1 MIVKISRGGSFGGLL
16 NYLSKSEPDIYMNV
30 PDDQDHQP
38 VAEMIGGNM
47 CGRTRNELVKEFRVS
62 RQMNSNCKKPVFH
75 VSLTLPLGEKL
86 GKDIWNELAQEY
98 MERMGF
104 TDNQYAVFR
113 HRDTDYDHIHIIAS
127 AIQLGDGKVVDSSF
141 DYLKSMKITRALEKE
156 YGLQQVEQKTIP
168 RMVDRALNKRI
179 DRQQKEYEAGRRD
192 APPEVPVKYRLQEQI
207 EKAAEGQPSM
217 SDLVERLMVA
227 GIEVKH
233 GTTRT
238 GKSKGISYQLDK
250 VACSG
255 TQLGGAYT
263 WQGLQQHLGVSYE
276 PERDEPVIQRLTK
289 SGVLEVQK
297 QYHQKLS
304 EKIDQQT
311 DRIQEQVERM
321 NQQLVNQKLID
332 QYRSIDLNELWEWC
346 GKAVKLGRSDEY
358 LERIKE
364 ATQTLRDW
372 REDRSVGWDEVQK
385 LDLDEMWRNME
396 TDKEEYQKSVIV
408 PEQVKSKAP
417 KVEIQIERSTEK
429 PQKSQSRGMSR

>member
-1 MIVKISRGGSFGGLL
+1 
-16 NYLSKSEPDIYMNV
+16 
-30 PDDQDHQP
+30 
-38 VAEMIGGNM
+38 
-47 CGRTRNELVKEFRVS
+47 
-62 RQMNSNCKKPVFH
+62 
-75 VSLTLPLGEKL
+75 
-86 GKDIWNELAQEY
+86 
-98 MERMGF
+98 
-104 TDNQYAVFR
+104 
-113 HRDTDYDHIHIIAS
+113 
-127 AIQLGDGKVVDSSF
+127 VVDSSF

-179 DRQQKEYEAGRRD
+179 DRQQKEYEAGRRN

-276 PERDEPVIQRLTK
+276 PERDEPVIQWLTK

-311 DRIQEQVERM
+311 DRIQQQVERM

-385 LDLDEMWRNME
+385 LDLDEMWRDME
-396 TDKEEYQKSVIV
+396 ADKEEYQKSVIV
-408 PEQVKSKAP
+408 SEQVQSKAP